1 MHFYHR
7 QSSLAQALARKFTHP
22 SDAMVRMFEAI
33 ILSPQN
39 IYYND
44 FPGSGKTSAL
54 IATCLNSVDP
64 SIHETQ
70 ALIICGTID
79 TAYYT
84 YRKTMELLSLIDNN
98 NIIVRY
104 VFESVF
110 GTEESIDSTPH
121 VVIGIGRTI
130 RAFQGNNFNMLRVV
144 CIDDAE
150 TVVGY
155 EAQKAFIR
163 MLPPQCCVI
172 FCTTNHTENL
182 LTTVDSFGLSRK
194 FIVNLTK
201 RLPSNVKYNFITLNE
216 EHEDYNPLDRYV
228 IIECICNELQA
239 NQIVI
244 FCEVHV
250 LFDSYF

>member
-1 MHFYHR
+1 
-7 QSSLAQALARKFTHP
+7 
-22 SDAMVRMFEAI
+22 
-33 ILSPQN
+33 
-39 IYYND
+39 
-44 FPGSGKTSAL
+44 
-54 IATCLNSVDP
+54 
-64 SIHETQ
+64 
-70 ALIICGTID
+70 
-79 TAYYT
+79 
-84 YRKTMELLSLIDNN
+84 MELLSLIDNN

-104 VFESVF
+104 VSESVF
-110 GTEESIDSTPH
+110 GTEESSTPH

-150 TVVGY
+150 TVVRY

-216 EHEDYNPLDRYV
+216 EHEDYNPLNRYMLLSNAFATSYKP
-228 IIECICNELQA
+228 IKL
-239 NQIVI
+239 
-244 FCEVHV
+244 
-250 LFDSYF
+250 SYFVRYMYFLIHIFDQIFKQIAIFDEKLINFLHMCFYFPTEKNMC